1 MLPPALSPL
10 PTHAPRHTRA
20 PPSPTQLRLPRPAA
34 KNLPPDLFRIGVI
47 SSLKLPRL
55 DNHTLYR
62 LALIR
67 TPSIGPAYAKK
78 LLLHFGDAES
88 IFRADSKALAATG
101 ISPEATHALL
111 QPPDLRSLNNECR
124 RMAQKGI
131 RILACSDP
139 EYPRRLHRMPEAPPL
154 LFYQGAAD
162 LNTEKILAFIGTR
175 KATGYGR
182 EITQQ
187 LVRDLAEPGLLIIS
201 GLALGIDAAAHQAAL
216 HYRVPTI
223 GILGHG
229 LDMIYPAEHWG
240 LSRAIRHQGGLLTSF
255 CHEVK
260 PEKYTFALRN
270 ELVAGL
276 CDALIVIE
284 TGITGG
290 SLLTVNAALECK
302 KKIFAIPGRLTDKK
316 SEGCLRLLREGKA
329 NLLVSARQLQADLGW
344 HWPAENPG
352 AQSALPFPTT
362 APPDDHQTSFAIHH
376 DHQLL
381 PNGHR
386 IAPSHRH
393 HTSPNSE
400 AELLQLLRQKDS
412 LSIDELA
419 TFSRLGAP
427 SVAVTLLR
435 LELAGKVCPLPGRR
449 YRLNH

>member
-1 MLPPALSPL
+1 
-10 PTHAPRHTRA
+10 
-20 PPSPTQLRLPRPAA
+20 
-34 KNLPPDLFRIGVI
+34 
-47 SSLKLPRL
+47 L
-55 DNHTLYR
+55 DNQTLYR

-67 TPSIGPAYAKK
+67 TPGIGPAYSKK
-78 LLLHFGDAES
+78 LLLHFSDAES

-101 ISPEATHALL
+101 ISPEAARALL

-124 RMAQKGI
+124 QMAQKRI

-139 EYPRRLHRMPEAPPL
+139 EYPRRLHHIPEAPPL
-154 LFYQGAAD
+154 LFYQGAAN
-162 LNTEKILAFIGTR
+162 LNTEKILAIIGTR
-175 KATGYGR
+175 KATDYGR

-187 LVRDLAEPGLLIIS
+187 LIRDLAEPGLLIIS
-201 GLALGIDAAAHQAAL
+201 GLALGIDAAAHHAAL
-216 HYRVPTI
+216 NYHVPTV

-229 LDMIYPAEHWG
+229 LDMIYPAEHRG
-240 LSRAIRHQGGLLTSF
+240 LSRAMRHQGGLLTSF
-255 CHEVK
+255 DHDIK

-270 ELVAGL
+270 QLVAGL
-276 CDALIVIE
+276 CDALVVIE

-302 KKIFAIPGRLTDKK
+302 KKIFAVPGRLTDKK

-344 HWPAENPG
+344 HWPAENAG

-362 APPDDHQTSFAIHH
+362 TPPAD
-376 DHQLL
+376 
-381 PNGHR
+381 
-386 IAPSHRH
+386 H
-393 HTSPNSE
+393 HTSPKSE
-400 AELLQLLRQKDS
+400 DELLQLLRQKDS

-419 TFSRLGAP
+419 TFSRLDTP

-435 LELAGKVCPLPGRR
+435 LELTGKVCPLPGRR